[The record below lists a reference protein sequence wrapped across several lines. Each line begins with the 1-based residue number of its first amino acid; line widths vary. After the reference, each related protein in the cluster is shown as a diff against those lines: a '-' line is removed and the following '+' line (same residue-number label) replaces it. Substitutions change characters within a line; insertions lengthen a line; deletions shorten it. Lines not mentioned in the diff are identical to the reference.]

1 VPLPHGESVA
11 AGGRYLGGSGARAPN
26 GNRLGKPAAGLS
38 KVQSVDNGNVSAGA
52 PSRHRLGFST
62 RPDCGLLGEE
72 GAHEPAVPVG
82 AGGGGLTLANAL
94 PTLTKTLW
102 KKSLA

>member
-82 AGGGGLTLANAL
+82 AGGGLTLANAL

>member
-72 GAHEPAVPVG
+72 GANQRSLSAR
-82 AGGGGLTLANAL
+82 GGGLTLANAL